1 MTSGDRMGFVV
12 VFNTLHV
19 DRYKKRAY
27 IFCSTQ
33 EFL

>member
-1 MTSGDRMGFVV
+1 MGFVV

-19 DRYKKRAY
+19 GRYKKREY